1 LIPSQ
6 QRGSQVAQVRN
17 RRQNLSIVRS
27 EFCSE
32 SSDARIDSTMSSKSP
47 FSWKSPFGKKRN
59 NKKEKDRAKD
69 FNAESL
75 QHQEEGNDN
84 DKAVGGDILA
94 GELGLISL
102 NPHAVD
108 GAAIEPARKRYHIDI
123 VAVHGLGGDAYKT
136 WTHENGK
143 LWLRDFV
150 PDELPGAR
158 IFSYGYNSAFV
169 FSRETGTLRDYAR
182 GLLEN
187 IRLVRMS
194 PGVSVFQSL
203 VLRR

>member
-1 LIPSQ
+1 
-6 QRGSQVAQVRN
+6 
-17 RRQNLSIVRS
+17 
-27 EFCSE
+27 
-32 SSDARIDSTMSSKSP
+32 MSSKNS
-47 FSWKSPFGKKRN
+47 FSWEGLFGKKRN
-59 NKKEKDRAKD
+59 NKKEKGRAKD
-69 FNAESL
+69 SNTESL
-75 QHQEEGNDN
+75 QQGKDN
-84 DKAVGGDILA
+84 DKGVGGDMLA

-102 NPHAVD
+102 NPHPVD
-108 GAAIEPARKRYHIDI
+108 GAAIEPARKLYNIDI

-136 WTHENGK
+136 WIHENGK

-150 PDELPGAR
+150 PDEFPGAR

-194 PGVSVFQSL
+194 PGVSIFQSP
-203 VLRR
+203 VLRRRMGSY